1 MDGSRRIIL
10 LNRENNY
17 SCFAWRSPEEA
28 RYMNRAEK
36 RRQRK
41 LAEKAA
47 KNTKP
52 IQSQSPSP
60 GHQTPYIQQFLQ
72 LAAHHHKM
80 GDLPKA
86 EETYQQILETDP
98 NQPIA

>member
-1 MDGSRRIIL
+1 
-10 LNRENNY
+10 
-17 SCFAWRSPEEA
+17 
-28 RYMNRAEK
+28 MNRAEK

-80 GDLPKA
+80 GYLPKA